1 MNIFFGR
8 IPFTQPTFACFQI
21 FNDRLRSVVTC
32 IFIAEIT
39 ANVQNLNI
47 LASSK
52 VVNYQ
57 ECINMRKETRTVV
70 YDKELHM
77 RAYLLNWFNTA
88 IFTNTMQKT

>member
-1 MNIFFGR
+1 MKIFLCR
-8 IPFTQPTFACFQI
+8 ISFTQSAFVCFQI
-21 FNDRLRSVVTC
+21 FATDYAVSQSVS
-32 IFIAEIT
+32 FIEVIT

-77 RAYLLNWFNTA
+77 KAYLLNWFNTA
-88 IFTNTMQKT
+88 IFTNTMQKA